1 MFSYFYRPP
10 PPFFLNER
18 GNYTAELNTG
28 CKCKNINSSVVQ
40 KKMMI
45 FIVKFGLVAVYVYFA
60 YKSDA
65 RITVTL
71 I

>member
-1 MFSYFYRPP
+1 
-10 PPFFLNER
+10 
-18 GNYTAELNTG
+18 
-28 CKCKNINSSVVQ
+28 
-40 KKMMI
+40 MI
-45 FIVKFGLVAVYVYFA
+45 FIVKFGLVEVYVYFA